1 MITGMIVLAMP
12 ITVIGSAFSAE
23 YDLMK
28 KKTAAEKRA
37 EKAEQLEFDRLILI
51 EEALHA
57 GVSQEAAEAEAEAV
71 TGGASGNA
79 KVAPEPPRTP
89 LMLGGGGSH
98 GSADFR
104 TDSARS
110 APSVMTVPV
119 QGGGGA
125 SGNTAAAAAA
135 AAAAPSSASAR
146 LGPEQARPLVDFA
159 SAERREGIAAAASAG
174 DSAGRLVLPP
184 LRPRQEH
191 MSEVSIGEPALP
203 QPPSSASST
212 SELMRESAA
221 ATGIDHDGGAV
232 TNTAIFE
239 LLLEL
244 RARLEAQ
251 GREVTFLRRESS
263 ALRKELAKLTSPQ

>member
-110 APSVMTVPV
+110 SSRSVA
-119 QGGGGA
+119 GGGGA